1 MQASIEGEDDD
12 GCGLEVL
19 DNNGVEHW
27 IEIKYESGEIS
38 YHEQDGYPDDAEKR
52 TSEGNEHV
60 NQVRRYARYY
70 VFAEQRYDTIDHA
83 ENPAYI
89 DAVRRAIADLPEA
102 DFERYFG
109 ALYRQLRSHQD
120 DTDRPRELPAD
131 VRNPDAVVY
140 EPEIYLGL
148 EVLGEDITDRAQA
161 LANAH
166 GLAVSEEAQVRPTTD
181 LSEDTV
187 ERWEEFSDDL
197 EDIVAREDIE
207 TELTV
212 TGVSGLHIGY
222 PDSRGQHEVDE
233 ADTPFTY
240 QPQARL
246 SLLPYAPDSI
256 EGFRE
261 FLDHHLRCQIR
272 DCFLKMGVVPTEP
285 YQLIGFG
292 NFRDARRYDHFEM
305 YPQVHKPDGDHTPL
319 LG

>member
-1 MQASIEGEDDD
+1 MDGQITGETSELMGVSIIDNNETEH
-12 GCGLEVL
+12 VL
-19 DNNGVEHW
+19 DVR
-27 IEIKYESGEIS
+27 KSDGEITG
-38 YHEQDGYPDDAEKR
+38 HQQDGYPDEAEKR

-60 NQVRRYARYY
+60 NQARRYAKYY
-70 VFAEQRYDTIDHA
+70 VFAERGYDTIDHA

-89 DAVRRAIADLPEA
+89 DAVRRAIADLSEG

-120 DTDRPRELPAD
+120 DTDRPREIPVD

-148 EVLGEDITDRAQA
+148 EVVGEDITDRAQA

-166 GLAVSEEAQVRPTTD
+166 GLAVGEEVQVRPTTD

-233 ADTPFTY
+233 ADTPFTH

-246 SLLPYAPDSI
+246 SLLPYAPDSTD
-256 EGFRE
+256 GFRE
-261 FLDHHLRCQIR
+261 YLDHHLRCQVR
-272 DCFLKMGVVPTEP
+272 DCFLKMGIVPTEP

-305 YPQVHKPDGDHTPL
+305 YPQVHKPDGDHTLL